1 MKLGKIEIIKRIL
14 RENKKCNDKMYEI
27 NVFVEQQKYK
37 GIIVLEERFEDTE
50 KEELKNLIENIE
62 IFEIQY
68 IEKSRIFEYE
78 KSEYLHITP
87 NFFYS
92 KYVMKRLIDK
102 VYGNYYGILILDK
115 NELDIKK
122 TYEIKKYEYPLEYVL

>member
-1 MKLGKIEIIKRIL
+1 MKRGKIEVIKKIL
-14 RENKKCNDKMYEI
+14 QENKKCKNNMYEI
-27 NVFVEQQKYK
+27 NVFIEQQKYK
-37 GIIVLEERFEDTE
+37 GIIISDMPFKDIE
-50 KEELKNLIENIE
+50 KEELKNKIENIE

-68 IEKSRIFEYE
+68 IEESKIFEYE

-87 NFFYS
+87 KFFYN
-92 KYVMKRLIDK
+92 KYVMKRLMDK

-122 TYEIKKYEYPLEYVL
+122 TYEIKKYEYPLNVR